1 MSNKDLFVP
10 PFENRVLVLPTMVIG
25 EVTGRG
31 ATTTSASASAPL
43 LKVPRTGAPRTV
55 DDSQELL
62 LRCCSRNYGES
73 SERTWSR
80 VEKIDVGPR
89 PMRVHYVDTRNV
101 PIQGV

>member
-10 PFENRVLVLPTMVIG
+10 PFENRVLVTTMVIG

-31 ATTTSASASAPL
+31 ATTTSASASATSP
-43 LKVPRTGAPRTV
+43 KVPRTGAPCTS
-55 DDSQELL
+55 DDSQEFL